1 MKKEYLTETEI
12 IPYHTSPPHG
22 EKVLVLSPH
31 PDDETLG
38 CGGTIR
44 LLVELNRHIKVVFL
58 TSGDKADPSHRA
70 SLVTYKNN
78 LPFPPLVK
86 GGVGGLPHTTD
97 YTLLREK
104 EAEKAL
110 RVLEVSDYE
119 FLRFPDR
126 GLFENYEDALER
138 LVKIIEGY
146 IPDTVYSPSPLEI
159 NPDHRA
165 TANVALELQKKHN
178 FRIVFYEVATPI
190 RPNKLIDITKV
201 IKIKWR
207 AIKSY
212 KSQLKIIDYLDI
224 NKSLN
229 KFRALTLDKKVQYAE
244 AFLVLEAASEQEM
257 LDEWFNYRRPL

>member
-12 IPYHTSPPHG
+12 IPYYTSPPYG
-22 EKVLVLSPH
+22 EKVLVISPH

-44 LLVELNRHIKVVFL
+44 LLVSNGKNVRVVFL
-58 TSGDKADPSHRA
+58 TSGDKADPLHRA
-70 SLVTYKNN
+70 SLVTRNDS
-78 LPFPPLVK
+78 PL
-86 GGVGGLPHTTD
+86 TE
-97 YTLLREK
+97 YTVMREK

-110 RVLEVSDYE
+110 RVLGVSDYE

-126 GLFENYEDALER
+126 GLFENYKDALER

-165 TANVALELQKKHN
+165 TANAALELQKKHN
-178 FRIVFYEVATPI
+178 VRIVFYEVATPI

-201 IKIKWR
+201 VKIKWR